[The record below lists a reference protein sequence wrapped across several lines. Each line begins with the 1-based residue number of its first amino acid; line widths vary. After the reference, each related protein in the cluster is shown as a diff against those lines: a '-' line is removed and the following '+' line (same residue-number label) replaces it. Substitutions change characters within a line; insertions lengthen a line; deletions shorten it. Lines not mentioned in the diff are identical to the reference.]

1 MGLLERLTA
10 WNGGR
15 THGAKRAF
23 AKAVGVHEVT
33 VGDWVRG
40 IKPPG
45 PEKRKEIARVL
56 KISLDE
62 VNALFTSIASKAA
75 APAGIDMTS
84 ITRDVAM
91 MPVLGRV
98 HADSYSV
105 VFEAPSDD
113 LVPNPM
119 PTRRGLYALRVEGD
133 CMEPKL
139 CDGDIIY
146 VDPGAAPRDK
156 QVVVVLLDG
165 EHTLKRYRILKD
177 GPWLVPDNKK
187 YPRIKVTN
195 NKAIVRGVVVSK
207 LSTDI

>member
-1 MGLLERLTA
+1 MDLAERLTA
-10 WNGGR
+10 WNEGR
-15 THGAKRAF
+15 AHGAKRRF

-45 PEKRKEIARVL
+45 AEKRKEIARVL

-62 VNALFTSIASKAA
+62 VNIMFAPPSKLV
-75 APAGIDMTS
+75 APAGVDMAS
-84 ITRDVAM
+84 IARDVAM

-98 HADSYSV
+98 HADNYSV
-105 VFEAPSDD
+105 VFEAPGDD

-119 PTRRGLYALRVEGD
+119 PNRRSVYALRVEGD

-139 CDGDIIY
+139 RDGDIIY
-146 VDPGAAPRDK
+146 VDPAAEARDK

-165 EHTLKRYRILKD
+165 EYTLKRYRLMKD
-177 GPWLVPDNKK
+177 GAWLVPDNRK

-195 NKAIVRGVVVSK
+195 NKAIVRGVVLSK

>member
-1 MGLLERLTA
+1 M
-10 WNGGR
+10 
-15 THGAKRAF
+15 
-23 AKAVGVHEVT
+23 T

-45 PEKRKEIARVL
+45 QEKRRDIAREL
-56 KISLDE
+56 KMSIDE
-62 VNALFTSIASKAA
+62 VNAMFAVSSKAA
-75 APAGIDMTS
+75 APSGVDMAS
-84 ITRDVAM
+84 ITRDVPM

-105 VFEAPSDD
+105 VFEAPTED
-113 LVPNPM
+113 LMPNPM
-119 PTRRGLYALRVEGD
+119 PHRRGLYALRVEGD

-139 CDGDIIY
+139 RDGDIIY
-146 VDPGAAPRDK
+146 VDPAVSPRDK

-165 EHTLKRYRILKD
+165 EHTLKRYRIIKD
-177 GPWLVPDNKK
+177 EAWLVPDNRK